1 MGWVDKH
8 GRPELVVHP
17 DILAG
22 KAVYRVAG
30 DQNPPP
36 PTEPTPKQ
44 RDRKKVTDQLAV
56 ERRAR
61 QAFENATGAA
71 IEPARA
77 EWNRQAGISADMT
90 SWWLDQ
96 LAAEPAAPRR
106 GKKTSSPS
114 KRKPKTGGTQ
124 QKTGDID
131 PPTSG

>member
-30 DQNPPP
+30 DQSPPP
-36 PTEPTPKQ
+36 AAPTPKQ
-44 RDRKKVTDQLAV
+44 RDRKKVTDQLTV

-77 EWNRQAGISADMT
+77 EWNRQARISADMT
-90 SWWLDQ
+90 SRWLDQ

-106 GKKTSSPS
+106 GKKASSPA
-114 KRKPKTGGTQ
+114 KRKPRTAGRQ
-124 QKTGDID
+124 QKTGDIE